1 MQRVLTITAK
11 IAKEHALSEFE
22 KYRVVQDRLY
32 KNDFDK
38 LIEDIQK

>member
-1 MQRVLTITAK
+1 MF
-11 IAKEHALSEFE
+11 KEFALSEFE

-38 LIEDIQK
+38 LMEESK